1 MIKFERYRHIHDLFV
16 HYANQENRSDILDLL
31 NNGIAS
37 LHDAENLCRFTW
49 KIAELV
55 NTDEENKTL
64 VLGSTDNTDMLADL
78 SYEISKL
85 MRTTGYEAIWQR
97 ISNEEMGEPD

>member
-16 HYANQENRSDILDLL
+16 HYANQENRSDILDILS
-31 NNGIAS
+31 NGIS
-37 LHDAENLCRFTW
+37 TRQDAEEFCRFTW

-55 NTDEENKTL
+55 NSDEENGVL
-64 VLGSTDNTDMLADL
+64 VLGSNDNTEMLPDL

-85 MRTTGYEAIWQR
+85 MRSSGYEAIWQR
-97 ISNEEMGEPD
+97 ISKEEMGS

>member
-1 MIKFERYRHIHDLFV
+1 MIKFEHYHHIHDLFV
-16 HYANQENRSDILDLL
+16 HYADKENCPDILDLL

-55 NTDEENKTL
+55 NTDEENNTS
-64 VLGSTDNTDMLADL
+64 VLGSTDNTDMFADL
-78 SYEISKL
+78 SYEMSKL
-85 MRTTGYEAIWQR
+85 MRSIGYEAIWQR

>member
-16 HYANQENRSDILDLL
+16 HYANQENRLDILELL
-31 NNGIAS
+31 NNGIS
-37 LHDAENLCRFTW
+37 TPQDAEELCRFTW

-55 NTDEENKTL
+55 NADEENSSL

-78 SYEISKL
+78 SYQISKL
-85 MRTTGYEAIWQR
+85 MRSCGYESIWQR
-97 ISNEEMGEPD
+97 ISKEEMDE